1 MSAEEL
7 PEDPG
12 ERARVVVER
21 VADAL
26 GVEGEVE
33 VEETGEELRLSIDD
47 EDVGRFIG
55 RHGQVID
62 AVQHL
67 AYRAAFLD
75 RPGEKRM
82 VLDAGGYRERRADAL
97 RAQADRAADDAVRDE
112 RPVSLVAMGAIERR
126 LVHEYL
132 RDRHDVETYSE
143 GDEPDRH
150 LVVAPVAL

>member
-1 MSAEEL
+1 MSVPDL
-7 PEDPG
+7 PSEPG

-26 GVEGEVE
+26 GVEGEVL
-33 VEETGEELRLSIDD
+33 VEERPDELLVSIDD

-67 AYRAAFLD
+67 AYRAAFVD
-75 RPGEKRM
+75 RRGERR
-82 VLDAGGYRERRADAL
+82 VVVDAGGYRERRADAL
-97 RAQADRAADDAVRDE
+97 RGQADQAADEAARAE
-112 RPVSLVAMGAIERR
+112 RTVALPAMGAIERR

-132 RDRHDVETYSE
+132 RDRHDIETYSE
-143 GDEPDRH
+143 GEEPDRH
-150 LVVAPVAL
+150 LVVAPVVG

>member
-1 MSAEEL
+1 MTAEEL
-7 PEDPG
+7 PEDPAD
-12 ERARVVVER
+12 RARVVVER

-33 VEETGEELRLSIDD
+33 LEETSEELRLSIDD

-112 RPVSLVAMGAIERR
+112 RPVSLMAMGAIERR

-150 LVVAPVAL
+150 LVVAPVTS